1 MPTTIRTVLGLW
13 MIALLL
19 VVLLPL
25 LGKPPDLGEQRIRGS
40 IHLTLLC
47 WGCAAFLLLNVKHS
61 DWTSRA
67 PQLALARC
75 LWTLALVTYLTHVA
89 FAFHYYHSWSHSDAF
104 RRTDEI
110 TGFGAGIYVSYF
122 FSLVWLTDGLAWW
135 LTPRWYA
142 QRSLWVDR
150 ILHAFMAFIIFNG
163 SVVYAT
169 GPVRWLSLLM
179 FLGLAGWA
187 LFRWQSQQSLA
198 SSSSSL
204 VSERSL
210 P

>member
-13 MIALLL
+13 VIALLL

-25 LGKPPDLGEQRIRGS
+25 LGKPADLGDQRIRGS

-47 WGCAAFLLLNVKHS
+47 WGCAAFLLLSVKPS
-61 DWTSRA
+61 DWTSRT
-67 PQLALARC
+67 PLLALTRC
-75 LWTLALVTYLTHVA
+75 FWTLALVTYLTHVA
-89 FAFHYYHSWSHSDAF
+89 FAFHYYHAWSHSDAF
-104 RRTDEI
+104 RRTDDI

-122 FSLVWLTDGLAWW
+122 FSLVWLADALAWW
-135 LTPRWYA
+135 LMPGWYA
-142 QRSLWVDR
+142 QRSPWVDR

-169 GPVRWLSLLM
+169 GPVRWLSLLL
-179 FLGLAGWA
+179 FVFLAGCF
-187 LFRWQSQQSLA
+187 LFRWLCQQSRT
-198 SSSSSL
+198 SSSPSL

-210 P
+210 Q